1 MLQLPSVPGETWI
14 GLPFADGTLPK
25 GPRTALVAELPGG
38 VVPAATDVLAG
49 FVVDEWV
56 DVVSSPTTVTG
67 VALNA
72 DAPDARPPQAIL
84 LAVTPDGKPWDLDR
98 LRGVVDDTVRLA
110 QERAVTLERV
120 PLAPRLLPALYVD
133 DWSLQGQSDPVLPF
147 ADVNKRFV
155 DIAYAPKFVK

>member
-1 MLQLPSVPGETWI
+1 V
-14 GLPFADGTLPK
+14 PK
-25 GPRTALVAELPGG
+25 GPRIGIVAELPGG
-38 VVPAATDVLAG
+38 VAPAPDDVLAG

-56 DVVSSPTTVTG
+56 DLVPSPTAVTG

-72 DAPDARPPQAIL
+72 DAPDARPPQAVL
-84 LAVTPDGKPWDLDR
+84 VAVTPDGRPWDLDK

-133 DWSLQGQSDPVLPF
+133 DWSLQGQPDPVLVMS
-147 ADVNKRFV
+147 AVNREYL